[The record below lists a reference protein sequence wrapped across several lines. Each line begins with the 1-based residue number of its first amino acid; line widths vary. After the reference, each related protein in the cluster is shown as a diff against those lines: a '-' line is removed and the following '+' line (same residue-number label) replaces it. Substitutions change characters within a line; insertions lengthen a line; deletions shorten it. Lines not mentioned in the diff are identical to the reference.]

1 MSNTTIY
8 FLTEAEDIDQAE
20 HNVSAYLDTEN
31 FFDSFS
37 ILPES
42 SGLLSENRE
51 ALTKFIGNWDWRK
64 NADDFLNLA
73 ERYKAA
79 GYLDQYGYHLINA
92 GQLYSQNLMTDTL
105 VYNISTTDYSIPLD
119 DKGWW
124 LIAVHFHY

>member
-1 MSNTTIY
+1 MSTTKIY

-42 SGLLSENRE
+42 SGLLSENCE
-51 ALTKFIGNWDWRK
+51 ALTKFIGNRDWRK

>member
-1 MSNTTIY
+1 MSTTKIY

>member
-8 FLTEAEDIDQAE
+8 FLTEAEGIDQAE

-37 ILPES
+37 ILTEL

-51 ALTKFIGNWDWRK
+51 ALTKFIGSWDWKK

-73 ERYKAA
+73 ERYKAV

-105 VYNISTTDYSIPLD
+105 VYNISTTDYSIPTD

-124 LIAVHFHY
+124 LIVARFHY

>member
-1 MSNTTIY
+1 MSTTKIY

-20 HNVSAYLDTEN
+20 HNVSAYLDTEH

-37 ILPES
+37 ILSEL

-79 GYLDQYGYHLINA
+79 GYLDKYGYHLINA

-105 VYNISTTDYSIPLD
+105 VYNISTTDYSIPVD

-124 LIAVHFHY
+124 LIPVRFHY